1 MTLGL
6 RQRLM
11 AAATA
16 AAALYNIIIY
26 KGAQKISFKRINQVA
41 GVVVGDVVG
50 RRFILLINVG
60 RVKGYF
66 NWDF

>member
-11 AAATA
+11 AAAT

-50 RRFILLINVG
+50 RHQTHII
-60 RVKGYF
+60 YI
-66 NWDF
+66 

>member
-16 AAALYNIIIY
+16 AAALYNIYIY

-41 GVVVGDVVG
+41 GVVVGDIVG
-50 RRFILLINVG
+50 RHQTHII
-60 RVKGYF
+60 
-66 NWDF
+66 

>member
-11 AAATA
+11 A

-50 RRFILLINVG
+50 RHQTHIINI
-60 RVKGYF
+60 
-66 NWDF
+66 

>member
-16 AAALYNIIIY
+16 AALYNINIY
-26 KGAQKISFKRINQVA
+26 KGAQKISFKRINHVA
-41 GVVVGDVVG
+41 GVVVGDIVG
-50 RRFILLINVG
+50 RHQTHII
-60 RVKGYF
+60 
-66 NWDF
+66 

>member
-50 RRFILLINVG
+50 RHQTHIINI
-60 RVKGYF
+60 
-66 NWDF
+66 

>member
-16 AAALYNIIIY
+16 AAALYNINIY

-50 RRFILLINVG
+50 RHQIYIIYIRSRNSVVIT
-60 RVKGYF
+60 Y
-66 NWDF
+66 

>member
-6 RQRLM
+6 RQRWM
-11 AAATA
+11 AAATV
-16 AAALYNIIIY
+16 AAALYNINIY

-50 RRFILLINVG
+50 RHQTHII
-60 RVKGYF
+60 YI
-66 NWDF
+66 